1 MNALFPT
8 HAAIGTQLRAVALDA
23 LKDVAP
29 SLFDLL
35 KAASLAVDTDS
46 AAAKSSL
53 ARACALLEVALERGK
68 VVGASSGGLASWQMM
83 RLNRYIDAHI
93 DRSILVDDLSSL
105 VGLSC
110 NYFNR
115 AFKRTFGETPHSHV
129 TRRRVELASRL
140 LLTTDDA
147 LSDVALA
154 CGFSDQ
160 AHLCRLFRQH
170 FDTTPSAWRRERRQR
185 TQESAGVGAR
195 PRRVSSVQS
204 GYAQ

>member
-8 HAAIGTQLRAVALDA
+8 HAATDARRLAELPDAVR
-23 LKDVAP
+23 DVAP
-29 SLFDLL
+29 SLVALL
-35 KAASLAVDTDS
+35 KAASLAVDQDS

-53 ARACALLEVALERGK
+53 ARACSLLEVALERGK
-68 VVGASSGGLASWQMM
+68 AVGASSGGLASWQTK
-83 RLNRYIDAHI
+83 RLNRYIDEHI
-93 DRSILVDDLSSL
+93 DKSILVDDLSSL
-105 VGLSC
+105 IGLSC

-115 AFKRTFGETPHSHV
+115 AFKRSFGETPHSHI

-147 LSDVALA
+147 LTDVALA

-170 FDTTPSAWRRERRQR
+170 FDTTPSTWRRERRQR
-185 TQESAGVGAR
+185 TLATAR
-195 PRRVSSVQS
+195 T
-204 GYAQ
+204 